1 MKAIAVAFVVL
12 ALVGCSTQPRF
23 ASEPV
28 DVREGQ
34 LHFFWIPDRSD
45 RNLEVPA
52 KAARDKVPGRVL
64 VAYLIDSDGKVV
76 DPQVM
81 SARPPGLY
89 NEAALNLIRTQR
101 FRPAPSNTNRIP
113 VRVRTEITFNLD
125 EGG

>member
-1 MKAIAVAFVVL
+1 MKAIAAAFAAVAL
-12 ALVGCSTQPRF
+12 AGCSAQPRL
-23 ASEPV
+23 ASQPV

-34 LHFFWIPDRSD
+34 LHYFWIPARSD
-45 RNLEVPA
+45 RKLEVPV
-52 KAARDKVPGRVL
+52 KAAKNKVPGRVL

-76 DPQVM
+76 DPQVV

-89 NEAALNLIRTQR
+89 NESALNLIRTQR

-125 EGG
+125 KGG